1 MKYIKYL
8 CIAVLALS
16 LHSCGTTTSNRS
28 FSPDLTQLHIL
39 MDDLVFIGETEV
51 EMSYSTY
58 LYGLFY
64 NIHTVNGQDY
74 DATQKKITK
83 LESRFFGGLGK
94 LDKATYKVLDQYP
107 EARYFQVVRRTKV
120 KDKLFLGNSVKETAI
135 IRAYKFKDGCCHKSN

>member
-8 CIAVLALS
+8 FIAVFVLALQG
-16 LHSCGTTTSNRS
+16 CGTTTRNRT
-28 FSPDLTQLHIL
+28 FSPELTQLHLL

-58 LYGLFY
+58 LFGLFH
-64 NIHTVNGQDY
+64 NIHTVNGKEY
-74 DATQKKITK
+74 DATHKQITK

-94 LDKATYKVLDQYP
+94 LDKATYKVLQDYP

-135 IRAYKFKDGCCHKSN
+135 IRAYKFKNHK